1 VVLNPW
7 NLDALIEVEKETGRK
22 VFVVHQLRYHPEI
35 IKLREKVLN
44 GPQDKVY
51 NVELTY
57 IPPRGKWYQYS
68 WKGDIQ
74 KSGGITT
81 NIGIHF
87 FDILLWIFGDVKE
100 NTVYQHEVD
109 MASGKLK
116 LANAEVNW
124 MMSIDGNQVPEEV
137 KRTGNRTYRSLII
150 DGEKIEF
157 SDGFA
162 ELHTKAYE
170 NILAE
175 NTIELW
181 KTKDV
186 IHLLHD
192 IRDADR

>member
-124 MMSIDGNQVPEEV
+124 MLSIDGNQLPEEA
-137 KRTGNRTYRSLII
+137 KKAGKRTYRILTVNDEVI
-150 DGEKIEF
+150 DLSEDF
-157 SDGFA
+157 H
-162 ELHTKAYE
+162 ELHTKVYQE
-170 NILAE
+170 ILDGRGLGLE
-175 NTIELW
+175 EVKSTIKLVHE
-181 KTKDV
+181 
-186 IHLLHD
+186 
-192 IRDADR
+192 IRNSK

>member
-1 VVLNPW
+1 
-7 NLDALIEVEKETGRK
+7 

-124 MMSIDGNQVPEEV
+124 MLSIDGNQLPEEA
-137 KRTGNRTYRSLII
+137 KKAGKRTYRILTVNDEVI
-150 DGEKIEF
+150 DLSEDF
-157 SDGFA
+157 H
-162 ELHTKAYE
+162 ELHTKVYQE
-170 NILAE
+170 ILDGRGLGLE
-175 NTIELW
+175 EVKSTIKLVHE
-181 KTKDV
+181 
-186 IHLLHD
+186 
-192 IRDADR
+192 IRNSK